1 MKPDM
6 NNPFDAGSDPDR
18 HFIWDRLVRADSEA
32 FVGGDWGIIEDDFDA
47 EAFEGIRCQQSANPD
62 DWRIAFP
69 DLASYRDNW
78 LKAAKEFV
86 TKQFVG
92 LTPLEALYVRSHLF
106 VIEIAGHRAL
116 AHKQFYGDVA
126 LADGSSLS
134 GRRQTIYRLHKR
146 GDRWKIVGFLGYLP
160 LP

>member
-1 MKPDM
+1 M
-6 NNPFDAGSDPDR
+6 NNPFDAGQDPER
-18 HFIWDRLVRADSEA
+18 HRIWDRLVRADSEA
-32 FVGGDWGIIEDDFDA
+32 FALGDWSRVEDDFD
-47 EAFEGIRCQQSANPD
+47 EASFEGIRCQQSANPD
-62 DWRIAFP
+62 DWRIAFA

-86 TKQFVG
+86 GKQFVG

-106 VIEIAGHRAL
+106 VIEIAGDRAL

-126 LADGSSLS
+126 LADGSLIT
-134 GRRQTIYRLHKR
+134 GRRQTLYRLHKR